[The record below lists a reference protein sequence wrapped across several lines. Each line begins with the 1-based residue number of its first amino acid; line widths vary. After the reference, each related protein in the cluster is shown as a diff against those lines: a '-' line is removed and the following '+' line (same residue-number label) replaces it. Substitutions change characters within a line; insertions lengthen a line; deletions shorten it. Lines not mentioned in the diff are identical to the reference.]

1 MPVKV
6 EIFHP
11 AAHGPPYALSAAM
24 SAIVYKIGNRSI
36 PANHSEQPHFGLADG
51 VLVSLGILFVGALVC
66 LLLLLA

>member
-1 MPVKV
+1 MPP
-6 EIFHP
+6 F
-11 AAHGPPYALSAAM
+11 HGPAYAPHAPM
-24 SAIVYKIGNRSI
+24 SAIVYKIGKRSI